1 MNTEK
6 SEENRGRRRSATGM
20 VTSDAMQKTITVRL
34 ERRIKHP
41 AFGKYLRRG
50 TTCKVHDENEI
61 AKVGDVVEI
70 METRPISKTK
80 NWRLVSVVKSLDSGK
95 ETKKEA
101 EATS

>member
-6 SEENRGRRRSATGM
+6 SEENRARRRSATGM

-50 TTCKVHDENEI
+50 TTCKAHDENEI
-61 AKVGDVVEI
+61 AKKGDRVEL
-70 METRPISKTK
+70 METRPLSKTK
-80 NWRLVSVVKSLDSGK
+80 FWRLVEVVKAVNAPK
-95 ETKKEA
+95 TEKKEA
-101 EATS
+101 EAST

>member
-1 MNTEK
+1 
-6 SEENRGRRRSATGM
+6 M
-20 VTSDAMQKTITVRL
+20 VMSDSMQKTITVRL

-41 AFGKYLRRG
+41 AFGKYLRRS

-61 AKVGDVVEI
+61 AKVGDIVEI

-80 NWRLVSVVKSLDSGK
+80 SWRLVSVVKSQDDGQK
-95 ETKKEA
+95 KKKEA

>member
-1 MNTEK
+1 
-6 SEENRGRRRSATGM
+6 
-20 VTSDAMQKTITVRL
+20 
-34 ERRIKHP
+34 
-41 AFGKYLRRG
+41 
-50 TTCKVHDENEI
+50 ENEI
-61 AKVGDVVEI
+61 AKVGDTVEI